1 MAKMAEPDALQKIL
15 HRLVKEGNR
24 SSKIPPCPECGR
36 PVKLGCEL
44 TSNGAAGSAAIWL
57 WCSSCP
63 QAAVAFGVSPLP
75 PWLKTPGEKAQDVS
89 GAG

>member
-15 HRLVKEGNR
+15 QRLIKEGTR

-36 PVKLGCEL
+36 AVKLGCEFK
-44 TSNGAAGSAAIWL
+44 SNGVAGSAAIWL
-57 WCSSCP
+57 WCSSCI
-63 QAAVAFGVSPLP
+63 QAAVAFGVSPPP
-75 PWLKTPGEKAQDVS
+75 PWLKVPGEKGQDVS